1 MVVIIFLNH
10 MAIMMKQFITKQT
23 IHSFNFVFDLCVAGQ
38 ITSNTGQHEKCA
50 LNERSG
56 GIQ

>member
-1 MVVIIFLNH
+1 